1 MDAQR
6 MKRIMWKIFKELEET
21 QEPIHWKHQLT
32 ENQRDVE
39 AYFIFL
45 SLKTS
50 YDYAKN
56 NWKYKRLTTYLN
68 EKILLG
74 KMILWILSVN
84 NFMWEIF

>member
-6 MKRIMWKIFKELEET
+6 MKRVMWKIFKDLEDT

-50 YDYAKN
+50 YDYAKRN
-56 NWKYKRLTTYLN
+56 
-68 EKILLG
+68 
-74 KMILWILSVN
+74 
-84 NFMWEIF
+84 

>member
-1 MDAQR
+1 MTIEHIFPPGSHEYFYRGLKRRSAREMDAQR
-6 MKRIMWKIFKELEET
+6 MKRVMWKIFKDLEDT

-50 YDYAKN
+50 YDYAKHN
-56 NWKYKRLTTYLN
+56 
-68 EKILLG
+68 
-74 KMILWILSVN
+74 
-84 NFMWEIF
+84 